1 MAFLYDIF
9 KPSFVRSAIN
19 QIEIPNAI
27 TDNLKLQIRPYQ
39 IEAFRRFIFV
49 AQNDLEEVKKPYHLL
64 YNMATGSG
72 KTMVM
77 AGLMT
82 YLYQKGY
89 RNFLFFVNS
98 NNIITKTKDNFLN
111 PQSSKYLFKE
121 KIQIEGKEVFLK
133 EVSNFDEADTEN
145 INIKFTTIQQL
156 HIDLNNTKENSITY
170 EDFQSRKL
178 CLIADEAHHLSS
190 GTKSGTLFGSWEGT
204 VLEILNQ
211 NADNIL
217 LEFTAT
223 LDYDSRELVNKYQ
236 DKVIYKYDLKEFR
249 ADKYSKEISLIRS
262 MFDEQGRIIQALILN
277 TYRQEI
283 AVRNNIN
290 LKPVILFKAK
300 KTIAES
306 EKNKENFHQLIE
318 NLTPEEVGNV
328 FDNSTISMIKKAKQF
343 FENWNITVEQLT
355 QKIKNNFREENCLSA
370 NESDTKDKK
379 KQEIGLKSDQL
390 LNTLEES
397 ANPIRAIFAVQKLNE
412 GWDVLNLYDIV
423 RLYEG
428 QNTGGSN
435 KKVGATTI
443 SEAQLIGR
451 GARYYPFRLNENQ
464 DKYKRKYDD
473 DTAND
478 LKVLE
483 EMYYHSKDEPKYI
496 SELKKALIETGIYE
510 DEDNLI
516 TKQLELKPEFK
527 KTEFYKT
534 GQVFYNKK
542 IEKDFGKVK
551 SFDDLG
557 VKKRNIVSELSSGI
571 GKTTSAF
578 DFELEATDSNDT
590 VIKPKDILLKNI
602 PFHIIQYALTQNPFF
617 YYDNLVKYFPNMVSI
632 RNFINSE
639 SYLASLSITFKGIHK
654 RLENIS
660 NKEYLS
666 AITQLLQSIEHEL
679 KNNVTIFEGSHFVQ
693 DYVHRIFTDKQLKIN
708 KNDERANGQEYL
720 VSHESWYAYNA
731 NYGTTEEK
739 DFVELFARKFEDVNK
754 KYDNIFLVRNER
766 QLFIFDRQGRR
777 FEPDFVLFCK
787 QKTGEEISYQV
798 FIEPKGQ
805 HLIKNDQWK
814 EDFLVELRSKK
825 DIFTIHS
832 DKYLITGVPFYN
844 SNDQNQFYSNLEQVL
859 DINNLG

>member
-283 AVRNNIN
+283 AVKNNIN

-343 FENWNITVEQLT
+343 FEDKHITIEQLT

-397 ANPIRAIFAVQKLNE
+397 GNPIRAIFAVQKLNE

-510 DEDNLI
+510 DEDLLI

-557 VKKRNIVSELSSGI
+557 VKKRNIVFELSSGI

-590 VIKPKDILLKNI
+590 VIKSKDILLKNI

-679 KNNVTIFEGSHFVQ
+679 KNNVTIFEGSHFVH
-693 DYVHRIFTDKQLKIN
+693 DYVHKVFTDKQLKIN
-708 KNDERANGQEYL
+708 KNDERAKGQESL
-720 VSHESWYAYNA
+720 VSNESWYAYNA

-739 DFVELFARKFEDVNK
+739 DFVELFARKFGDINK
-754 KYDNIFLVRNER
+754 KYDNIYLVRNER

-844 SNDQNQFYSNLEQVL
+844 SNDQNQFYDNLEQVL
-859 DINNLG
+859 DINNLE